1 MINTLNSFIELSD
14 SLKHF
19 TSFKLFGKDSSAIYA
34 NNASTKFMYLRFYTR
49 HNHSIKLINED
60 ITVAELRNIFD
71 SNEYESVEI
80 DCISSMSK
88 ACAKM
93 IEEFVNIYKKD
104 ANKDMCVVLLHKTNR
119 NEILEVIA
127 TERNAKGV
135 RGSGYYK
142 F

>member
-1 MINTLNSFIELSD
+1 MINTLNSFIEISD

-19 TSFKLFGKDSSAIYA
+19 ASFKLFGKDSSAIYA

-49 HNHSIKLINED
+49 HNPSIKFINED

-104 ANKDMCVVLLHKTNR
+104 KDMCIVLLHKKNR

-135 RGSGYYK
+135 LGSGYYK

>member
-14 SLKHF
+14 SLKHL

-34 NNASTKFMYLRFYTR
+34 NNASTKFMFLRFYAR
-49 HNHSIKLINED
+49 HNQSIKLINED

-71 SNEYESVEI
+71 SNEYDSVEI

-88 ACAKM
+88 ECAKM

-104 ANKDMCVVLLHKTNR
+104 KDICVVLFHKTNR
-119 NEILEVIA
+119 NEIIEVIA

-135 RGSGYYK
+135 VGSGYYK
-142 F
+142 S